1 MSIYRVTSMTNS
13 IIEKDKVNER
23 DAEWLKTTE
32 EKKAER
38 RLAYLKTFVKPNS
51 NICPEC
57 YGTLS
62 TTEDE
67 DETIC
72 TDCGLIVSMSIEYV
86 AGFKIY
92 LPYGRH

>member
-1 MSIYRVTSMTNS
+1 MPTN
-13 IIEKDKVNER
+13 IIRDTKDDNYW
-23 DAEWLKTTE
+23 DKTQE
-32 EKKAER
+32 EIKKDM
-38 RLAYLKTFVKPNS
+38 RLAYLETFVRPNS

-57 YGTLS
+57 YHTLT

-72 TDCGLIVSMSIEYV
+72 THCGLIVSMSIEYV
-86 AGFKIY
+86 AGQKII